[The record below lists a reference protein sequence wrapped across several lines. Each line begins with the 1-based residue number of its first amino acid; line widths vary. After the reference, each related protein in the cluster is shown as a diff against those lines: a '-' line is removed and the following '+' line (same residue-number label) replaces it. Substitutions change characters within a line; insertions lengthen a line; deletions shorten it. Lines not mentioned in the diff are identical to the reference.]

1 MSPLRHIPLH
11 VLFLAGLA
19 ASGSGQETSPK
30 PPAAKSP
37 AAQAKPQVAECAP
50 PPSAVQPAG
59 PLQPYVGVN
68 VLPLTP
74 RFREQDLAA
83 DLPEGVGIV
92 VGFVD
97 PKGPAAAVLQ
107 EKDVLTRLDDQVLV
121 NAEQFRTLVRTRKP
135 GQPVKLVRVRGPDVE
150 TVEVALAGRPV
161 SQPIAAAPRPAVSP
175 DPSAHGGVRI
185 TINGQEIDPSQMIGG
200 GAVTFGAPGAP
211 GGQVVIVGPG
221 SSNLPPEI
229 REQLEAMRQ
238 RGLPVPQLD
247 LAPPAPPAGAIP
259 PAAGRAG
266 ATTFSRSF
274 SLGTGVG
281 VSGSSSYTDEQGSVK
296 VRNENGRKFA
306 TVKDAAGEVVFDD
319 EITTPEQLKAVP
331 EAARARIALVDGPG
345 KLPSFRG
352 AEAAPPP
359 APAPG
364 VEKAKPGSA
373 PAPKP
378 RKPIDPREGA

>member
-11 VLFLAGLA
+11 VLLLAGLA
-19 ASGSGQETSPK
+19 ASADAQETSPK
-30 PPAAKSP
+30 SAAPKAATAD
-37 AAQAKPQVAECAP
+37 AAQ
-50 PPSAVQPAG
+50 PSG
-59 PLQPYVGVN
+59 PVQPYVGVN

-74 RFREQDLAA
+74 RFRDQDLGAE
-83 DLPEGVGIV
+83 LPEGVGIV

-135 GQPVKLVRVRGPDVE
+135 GQSVKLVRVRGADIE
-150 TVEVALAGRPV
+150 TVDVALAARPL
-161 SQPIAAAPRPAVSP
+161 SQPIAAAPRPAFTP

-221 SSNLPPEI
+221 AAQLPPEV
-229 REQLEAMRQ
+229 RQQLEAMRQ

-247 LAPPAPPAGAIP
+247 LDPAGPPAGSAP
-259 PAAGRAG
+259 SAGIRTG
-266 ATTFSRSF
+266 TTTFSRSF
-274 SLGTGVG
+274 SLGTGSG
-281 VSGSSSYTDEQGSVK
+281 VSGSSSYTDEQGTVK
-296 VRNENGRKFA
+296 VRSEGGKKFA
-306 TVKDAAGEVVFDD
+306 TIKDAQGETLFDD

-331 EAARARIALVDGPG
+331 EALRPRLALVDGPG
-345 KLPSFRG
+345 VLPSFRR
-352 AEAAPPP
+352 APSAPEASKPESTPEAS
-359 APAPG
+359 
-364 VEKAKPGSA
+364 KPGAA

>member
-11 VLFLAGLA
+11 VLLLAGLA
-19 ASGSGQETSPK
+19 ASADAQETSPK
-30 PPAAKSP
+30 PAAPKAPKASP
-37 AAQAKPQVAECAP
+37 ADAA
-50 PPSAVQPAG
+50 QPAG
-59 PLQPYVGVN
+59 PLQSYVGVN

-74 RFREQDLAA
+74 RFREQDLSTE
-83 DLPEGVGIV
+83 LPEGVGII

-121 NAEQFRTLVRTRKP
+121 NAEQFRTLVRNRKP
-135 GQPVKLVRVRGPDVE
+135 GQAVKLVRVRGSDVE

-161 SQPIAAAPRPAVSP
+161 SQPIAAAPRPSVTA
-175 DPSAHGGVRI
+175 DPSAPGGVRI
-185 TINGQEIDPSQMIGG
+185 TINGQEVDPSQMIGG

-221 SSNLPPEI
+221 AANLPPEI

-247 LAPPAPPAGAIP
+247 LDPSAPPSGAV
-259 PAAGRAG
+259 RSST
-266 ATTFSRSF
+266 TTFSRSF
-274 SLGTGVG
+274 SLGTGAG
-281 VSGSSSYTDEQGSVK
+281 VSGTSSYTDEEGSVK
-296 VRNENGRKFA
+296 VRNENGKKFA

-331 EAARARIALVDGPG
+331 EAARARIALIDGPG

-352 AEAAPPP
+352 PEAAPAPSA
-359 APAPG
+359 APAAG
-364 VEKAKPGSA
+364 ADKSKPGSA
-373 PAPKP
+373 PAPKS